1 MSVVSGPASA
11 VVAVVEPP
19 WAAVARKFA
28 GGPEHIGTEVGFKK
42 MVPKVVQ
49 KTGLIRFPYRC
60 CTSQAQ
66 RRASILLPSQPSS
79 ALAIMCQDIVD

>member
-28 GGPEHIGTEVGFKK
+28 GGPEHIGSEVGFKK
-42 MVPKVVQ
+42 W
-49 KTGLIRFPYRC
+49 FPRLSKKYRC